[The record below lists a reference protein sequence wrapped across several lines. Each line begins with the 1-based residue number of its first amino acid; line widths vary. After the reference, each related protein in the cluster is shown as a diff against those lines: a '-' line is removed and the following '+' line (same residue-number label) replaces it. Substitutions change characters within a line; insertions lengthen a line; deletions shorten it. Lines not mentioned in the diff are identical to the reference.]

1 MSSRLTP
8 RTTADDHAIPPS
20 PSAPPAPPALL
31 WPSVGDDGRRSV
43 DATHFPDRW
52 KIHQRRKLCMDP
64 SGTTAMTLQIF
75 THAVVNAHS
84 RLLIM
89 DRHFDETGVRS
100 LQRAFEKSRASDVR
114 LLTGS
119 VDDLET
125 KRIDLEGR
133 INLYRSDQQVNVRW
147 HTTLGR
153 DAYPFLHDRF
163 AVVDDALWH
172 FGATVGGGHP
182 SLNAASGP
190 WPAEETRSVDFFE
203 ECWKES
209 GALQWRRTS

>member
-1 MSSRLTP
+1 
-8 RTTADDHAIPPS
+8 
-20 PSAPPAPPALL
+20 
-31 WPSVGDDGRRSV
+31 
-43 DATHFPDRW
+43 
-52 KIHQRRKLCMDP
+52 
-64 SGTTAMTLQIF
+64 MTLPIF
-75 THAVVNAHS
+75 ADAIINAHN

-89 DRHFDETGVRS
+89 DRHFDETGVKS
-100 LQRAFEKSRASDVR
+100 LQDALVRSQASDVR

-125 KRIDLEGR
+125 KRINLEGR
-133 INLYRSDQQVNVRW
+133 INLSRNDQRVNVRW
-147 HTTLGR
+147 YTTLGR

-182 SLNAASGP
+182 NLNAASGP

-209 GALQWRRTS
+209 EALQQRRTS